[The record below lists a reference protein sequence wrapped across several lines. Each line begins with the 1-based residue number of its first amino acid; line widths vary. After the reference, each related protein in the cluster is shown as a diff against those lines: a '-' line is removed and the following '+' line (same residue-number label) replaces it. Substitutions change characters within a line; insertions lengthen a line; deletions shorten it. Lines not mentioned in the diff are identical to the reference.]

1 MSYTYYDYLDLPPG
15 ASPARIE
22 AAYLGLLERF
32 GYGTTDAGQDLS
44 GLVAMIHNAYEILSN
59 PEAREQ
65 YDATLAREAAMADAE
80 LKATLDQHGNSGWP
94 RHQVASQPFQEA
106 FTAIAA

>member
-1 MSYTYYDYLDLPPG
+1 M
-15 ASPARIE
+15 
-22 AAYLGLLERF
+22 LERF
-32 GYGTTDAGQDLS
+32 GYGTTDTGQDMS
-44 GLVAMIHNAYEILSN
+44 GLLAMAHAAYRVLSN

-80 LKATLDQHGNSGWP
+80 LKATLDQHGTGG
-94 RHQVASQPFQEA
+94 RHRQQVAPDSLQEA